1 MEEEEECVRGT
12 FCHDTFFFSEDGI
25 LRTLRFPPDLDLMVV
40 LDDSGET
47 STLTVPDGIA
57 TTATE
62 GGVWCNSPR
71 LLELPRK
78 IQLRTSPCLQISGIR
93 RPKDRHC

>member
-25 LRTLRFPPDLDLMVV
+25 LRTLRFPPDLDLTVV

-47 STLTVPDGIA
+47 STERYQLK
-57 TTATE
+57 
-62 GGVWCNSPR
+62 
-71 LLELPRK
+71 K
-78 IQLRTSPCLQISGIR
+78 IVTFWRAQKTR
-93 RPKDRHC
+93 